1 MQRSFEQVL
10 AAQCAPTLAGV
21 KRASLFRCRGEDL
34 AAACRTVAAWGRT
47 VARSGLSVRVLKLC
61 PKDGALLVYVYRERQ
76 LAALLADGETQAFL
90 RGAGYC
96 PGGCGDML
104 TQLSRRLRCAEEFP
118 HEIGV
123 FLGYPLEDV
132 KGFPQDQLR
141 VALPYW
147 AGVTADMDDAARDR
161 LWDATARGM
170 ACAARRRHVRRVRPL
185 PLTDG
190 LTVNGR
196 GHSLGNARADFERH
210 VAVLSWEATA

>member
-21 KRASLFRCRGEDL
+21 KPASLFRWRGKDL

-90 RGAGYC
+90 RGAGYR

-104 TQLSRRLRCAEEFP
+104 TQLSQRLRCAEEFP

-132 KGFPQDQLR
+132 KGFIRYGGRNFTCCGCWKAYGDPEQAQALFSRYHRCTALYQRLLDRGVPLR
-141 VALPYW
+141 ELIVA
-147 AGVTADMDDAARDR
+147 A
-161 LWDATARGM
+161 
-170 ACAARRRHVRRVRPL
+170 
-185 PLTDG
+185 
-190 LTVNGR
+190 
-196 GHSLGNARADFERH
+196 
-210 VAVLSWEATA
+210 

>member
-21 KRASLFRCRGEDL
+21 KPASLFRWRGEDL

-132 KGFPQDQLR
+132 KGFIR
-141 VALPYW
+141 YGGRNFTC
-147 AGVTADMDDAARDR
+147 AGCWKAYGDPDAAARHFAQLNKCTRVYLR
-161 LWDATARGM
+161 LFHEGTPIFRLAV
-170 ACAARRRHVRRVRPL
+170 AA
-185 PLTDG
+185 
-190 LTVNGR
+190 
-196 GHSLGNARADFERH
+196 
-210 VAVLSWEATA
+210 